1 MLGKSVWW
9 SMVAAKLLHAAC
21 LQGGCKADGTR
32 TPWLLPPRRSSKNKS
47 AGQPT
52 LTGHSPVSLLVIF
65 TISSRRQIMA
75 EPFLLTEALLLL
87 LNSSNN
93 SILTFNNRFFLV
105 VVTGSHTRSFLPLSL
120 IPYPP
125 DRTPYRPPHT
135 HTHTLV
141 SFLVLHSSLAHSLTH
156 SVLLVFVLAL
166 LFLYSYLAHQY
177 ATCCYCSLSHNDL
190 FCAAVMVWFLW

>member
-32 TPWLLPPRRSSKNKS
+32 TPWLLPPRRSSSKSKS

-52 LTGHSPVSLLVIF
+52 LAGHSPVSLLVVF

-75 EPFLLTEALLLL
+75 DPFLLTEALLLL

-125 DRTPYRPPHT
+125 DRTPYTPPHT
-135 HTHTLV
+135 HTHTHLCL
-141 SFLVLHSSLAHSLTH
+141 FLFCTAHSLT
-156 SVLLVFVLAL
+156 
-166 LFLYSYLAHQY
+166 LYY
-177 ATCCYCSLSHNDL
+177 
-190 FCAAVMVWFLW
+190 